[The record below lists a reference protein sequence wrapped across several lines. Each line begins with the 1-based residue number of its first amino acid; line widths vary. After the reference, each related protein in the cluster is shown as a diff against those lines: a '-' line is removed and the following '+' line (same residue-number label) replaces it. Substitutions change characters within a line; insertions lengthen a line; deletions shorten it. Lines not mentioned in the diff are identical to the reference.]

1 MIVCDSGHL
10 FSIELNSKEYLKS
23 LALPSESGGDV
34 LIEGFLGDIR
44 SLSFT
49 EGIMLEIEGTNGVLR
64 LDLSKEELEELLPA
78 GASLPGRSAT

>member
-23 LALPSESGGDV
+23 LALPSESIGDV

-44 SLSFT
+44 SLSFAD
-49 EGIMLEIEGTNGVLR
+49 GIMLEIEGSNGVLR
-64 LDLSKEELEELLPA
+64 LDLSKEELLELLPA
-78 GASLPGRSAT
+78 GASLHGGSMK

>member
-23 LALPSESGGDV
+23 LALPSENGGDV

-78 GASLPGRSAT
+78 GAPLPGGSMT